1 MCILFSGPL
10 PLRARALPGKPC
22 GTRRRLGAMRFSAFH
37 AAERFHP
44 PGKYIVRPGRS
55 PDGPFYSFI
64 SGCSAVGSAPALG
77 AGCRRFKSCHSD
89 QSECSYGHSDFF
101 IWQSAVMNIRTKLS
115 LDAICV
121 PGSAFSFALS
131 PALTACRCPSTSTSG
146 KLPLPSHE
154 LLLWGL
160 AIFLACV
167 FRVLRGQALGFI
179 ISI

>member
-1 MCILFSGPL
+1 MLESTKEGATGL
-10 PLRARALPGKPC
+10 P
-22 GTRRRLGAMRFSAFH
+22 
-37 AAERFHP
+37 E
-44 PGKYIVRPGRS
+44 
-55 PDGPFYSFI
+55 
-64 SGCSAVGSAPALG
+64 GSDIGLG

-89 QSECSYGHSDFF
+89 QSECSYGHSGFF
-101 IWQSAVMNIRTKLS
+101 IWQSAVMNIRTKLN

-131 PALTACRCPSTSTSG
+131 PALTACSYPSTSTSG
-146 KLPLPSHE
+146 KLPLPSRE